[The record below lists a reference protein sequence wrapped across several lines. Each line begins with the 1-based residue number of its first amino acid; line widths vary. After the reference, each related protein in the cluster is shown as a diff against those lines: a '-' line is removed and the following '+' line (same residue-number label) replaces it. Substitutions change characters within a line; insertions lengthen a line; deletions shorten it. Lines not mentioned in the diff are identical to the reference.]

1 MILPLSIAS
10 VLTAFAGARIAPA
23 PTAAPTPAPTPAP
36 APAPNSTPAPAKAPE
51 APKPPENVRVVA
63 EISTA
68 AKSVLP
74 LMTTDAGRD
83 FVRAADALPPREIRT
98 VYRDRERGLA
108 VPEAEWKKLAPDEQ
122 AKFKPRAMDE
132 RMYYYT
138 GYGSPLTY
146 ARMLD
151 LLGTHGVTS
160 WKGKRVLDFGNA
172 AIGHLRMLASL
183 GADAQG
189 VDVEP
194 LWASMYTQPDDQGEV
209 PAAATSAGAPGN
221 VNVHVGRWPAE
232 KKVADAIG
240 GGYDIFLSKNTL
252 KYGYI
257 HPRRETEKR
266 FLVDLGVDDAA
277 FLKAV
282 HDALKPG
289 GLAIIYNISPAQA
302 PADKPY
308 IPWADGEFPFARD
321 LTENAGFEILAWN
334 VIDDEICHKLWPYIA
349 GDTKS
354 TPEQL
359 KATIFTHYTILR
371 KRQ

>member
-1 MILPLSIAS
+1 MRNTILPLSMAS
-10 VLTAFAGARIAPA
+10 ILAAFAGAQ
-23 PTAAPTPAPTPAP
+23 TTPAP
-36 APAPNSTPAPAKAPE
+36 APAPSPSPAKAPE
-51 APKPPENVRVVA
+51 ALKLPENVRVRA
-63 EISTA
+63 EISEA

-74 LMTTDAGRD
+74 IMTTDAGRA
-83 FVRAADALPPREIRT
+83 FVNAADSLPPIEIRT
-98 VYRDRERGLA
+98 IYRDRERGLSLS
-108 VPEAEWKKLAPDEQ
+108 EAAWKALPADEQ
-122 AKFKPRAMDE
+122 AKFKPRPIDE
-132 RMYYYT
+132 RLYYYT
-138 GYGSPLTY
+138 GYGTPLTY

-160 WKGKRVLDFGNA
+160 WKGKRILDFGNA
-172 AIGHLRMLASL
+172 AIGHLRKLASL

-194 LWASMYTQPDDQGEV
+194 LWASMYHQPGDQGKV
-209 PAAATSAGAPGN
+209 PAASIAAGAEGN
-221 VNVHVGRWPAE
+221 VNVHVGRWPGE

-257 HPRRETEKR
+257 HPKRETEKR
-266 FLVDLGVDDAA
+266 FTIDLGVDDAA
-277 FLKAV
+277 FLKAM

-289 GLAIIYNISPAQA
+289 GLAIIYNICPAQA

-308 IPWADGEFPFARD
+308 IPWADGEFPFAKN
-321 LTENAGFEILAWN
+321 LTEQAGFEILAWD
-334 VIDDEICHKLWPYIA
+334 VVDDEICHKLWPFVS

-354 TPEQL
+354 TPDEL
-359 KATIFTHYTILR
+359 KTTIFTHYTVLR

>member
-1 MILPLSIAS
+1 MRTPLVTASIAC
-10 VLTAFAGARIAPA
+10 LLIGYAAGQGT
-23 PTAAPTPAPTPAP
+23 PTSQS
-36 APAPNSTPAPAKAPE
+36 STPAAKGPE
-51 APKPPENVRVVA
+51 APKQPENTRVVA
-63 EISTA
+63 EIAEA
-68 AKSVLP
+68 AQSVLP
-74 LMTTDAGRD
+74 IMTTDAGRD
-83 FVRAADALPPREIRT
+83 FVRAATSLPPREIRT
-98 VYRDRERGLA
+98 IYRDRERGLA
-108 VPEAEWKKLAPDEQ
+108 IGEDDWKKLGADEQ
-122 AKFKPRAMDE
+122 ARYKPRPMDE

-138 GYGSPLTY
+138 GYGTPLTY

-151 LLGTHGVTS
+151 ILGKHGVAS
-160 WKGKRVLDFGNA
+160 WNGKRVLDFGNA

-194 LWASMYTQPDDQGEV
+194 LWAAMYTQPGDQGKV
-209 PAAATSAGAPGN
+209 PAAASNGAEGN

-257 HPRRETEKR
+257 HPKRETEKR
-266 FLVDLGVDDAA
+266 FTIDLGVDDAG

-282 HDALKPG
+282 HDTLKPG

-308 IPWADGEFPFARD
+308 IPWADGEFPFTRE
-321 LTENAGFEILAWN
+321 LTENTGFEVLEWN
-334 VIDDEICHKLWPYIA
+334 VVDDDVCHKLWPYIS
-349 GDTKS
+349 GDSKS
-354 TPEQL
+354 SPEEL
-359 KATIFTHYTILR
+359 KSTIFTHYTVLR
-371 KRQ
+371 RKP

>member
-1 MILPLSIAS
+1 MRNTILPLSIAS
-10 VLTAFAGARIAPA
+10 LLTAAAGAQVAPATAPA
-23 PTAAPTPAPTPAP
+23 PSPTPATAPT
-36 APAPNSTPAPAKAPE
+36 PAKAPE
-51 APKPPENVRVVA
+51 TPRPAENVRVLA
-63 EISTA
+63 EIRDA

-74 LMTTDAGRD
+74 FMTKEAGRD

-108 VPEAEWKKLAPDEQ
+108 IPEAEWKKLDAEEQ

-194 LWASMYTQPDDQGEV
+194 LWAAMYTQPDDQGNI

-232 KKVADAIG
+232 QKVADALG
-240 GGYDIFLSKNTL
+240 GGFDIFLSKNTL

-266 FLVDLGVDDAA
+266 FTIDLGVDDAA

-282 HDALKPG
+282 HNALKPG

-334 VIDDEICHKLWPYIA
+334 VVDDETCHKLWPFIS
-349 GDTKS
+349 GDAKS
-354 TPEQL
+354 TPDQL

-371 KRQ
+371 KRH

>member
-1 MILPLSIAS
+1 MRNTILPLSMAS
-10 VLTAFAGARIAPA
+10 ILAAFAGAQ
-23 PTAAPTPAPTPAP
+23 TTPAP
-36 APAPNSTPAPAKAPE
+36 APAPSPSPAKAPE
-51 APKPPENVRVVA
+51 APKPPENVRVLA
-63 EISTA
+63 DISEA

-74 LMTTDAGRD
+74 FMTTDAGRD
-83 FVRAADALPPREIRT
+83 FVRAADSLPPREIRT

-108 VPEAEWKKLAPDEQ
+108 ISEDEWKKLAADEQ

-138 GYGSPLTY
+138 GYGTPLTY

-160 WKGKRVLDFGNA
+160 WKGKRVFDFGNA

-194 LWASMYTQPDDQGEV
+194 LWAAMYTQLGDQGKV
-209 PAAATSAGAPGN
+209 PAAAIAAGAEGN

-257 HPRRETEKR
+257 HPKRETEKR
-266 FLVDLGVDDAA
+266 FTIDLGVDDAA

-282 HDALKPG
+282 YDALKPG
-289 GLAIIYNISPAQA
+289 GLAIIYNICPAQA

-308 IPWADGEFPFARD
+308 IPWADGEFPFAKD
-321 LTENAGFEILAWN
+321 LTEKAGFEILAWDI
-334 VIDDEICHKLWPYIA
+334 VDDEVCHKLWPFVS

-354 TPEQL
+354 TPEEL
-359 KATIFTHYTILR
+359 KTTIFTHYTVLR
-371 KRQ
+371 KRAS

>member
-1 MILPLSIAS
+1 MRNPILTLSMALILA
-10 VLTAFAGARIAPA
+10 AAAGAQTTPTSA
-23 PTAAPTPAPTPAP
+23 PT
-36 APAPNSTPAPAKAPE
+36 STPASATAPTPAKAPE
-51 APKPPENVRVVA
+51 APKPPENIRVLA
-63 EISTA
+63 EISEA

-83 FVRAADALPPREIRT
+83 FVRAAESLPPRESRT

-108 VPEAEWKKLAPDEQ
+108 MSEDEWKKLASDEQ

-138 GYGSPLTY
+138 GYGTPLTY

-160 WKGKRVLDFGNA
+160 WKDKRVFDFGNA

-194 LWASMYTQPDDQGEV
+194 LWASMYTQPGDQGKV
-209 PAAATSAGAPGN
+209 PAAAIGTGAEGN

-257 HPRRETEKR
+257 HPKRETEKR
-266 FLVDLGVDDAA
+266 FTIDLGVDDAA
-277 FLKAV
+277 FLKAM

-289 GLAIIYNISPAQA
+289 GLAIIYNICPAQA

-308 IPWADGEFPFARD
+308 IPWADGEFPFAKD
-321 LTENAGFEILAWN
+321 LTEKAGFEILAWD
-334 VIDDEICHKLWPYIA
+334 VVDDEICHKLWPFVS

-354 TPEQL
+354 TPDEL
-359 KATIFTHYTILR
+359 KATIFTHYTVLR
-371 KRQ
+371 KKQ